1 MTSNN
6 ETPAADQQKPAKYF
20 DIAVGRPVGVSD
32 PTADM
37 LIKAYLGSFN
47 AAAEQGANS
56 QACVAFGV
64 VQVALLTIQLLIE
77 QGAVEVKNA

>member
-1 MTSNN
+1 MT
-6 ETPAADQQKPAKYF
+6 EQKPKHI
-20 DIAVGRPVGVSD
+20 DIRAGGLIGIKD
-32 PTADM
+32 QTADM
-37 LIKAYLGSFN
+37 LIRAYLGSFN
-47 AAAEQGANS
+47 AASEQGANS

>member
-6 ETPAADQQKPAKYF
+6 ETPAAAPTKPMKYF
-20 DIAVGRPVGVSD
+20 DIGIGRPVGVAD

-47 AAAEQGANS
+47 AASEQGANS
-56 QACVAFGV
+56 QACVAFAV
-64 VQVALLTIQLLIE
+64 VQVALLTIQFLIE
-77 QGAVEVKNA
+77 QGAVEVK